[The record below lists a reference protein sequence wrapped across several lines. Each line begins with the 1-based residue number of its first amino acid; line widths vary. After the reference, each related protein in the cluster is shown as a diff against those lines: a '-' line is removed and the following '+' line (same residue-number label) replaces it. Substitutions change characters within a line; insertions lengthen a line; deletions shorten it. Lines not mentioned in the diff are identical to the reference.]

1 MNFVSKTLT
10 STDENSNTGYIGEK
24 LIEPPVLV
32 AMAYLQNLKENI
44 WKKL

>member
-1 MNFVSKTLT
+1 MNFVGIALT

-32 AMAYLQNLKENI
+32 AVAGLQNVGEGI
-44 WKKL
+44 

>member
-1 MNFVSKTLT
+1 MDKLMNFVSKTLT

-32 AMAYLQNLKENI
+32 AVAYLQNLKENI
-44 WKKL
+44 

>member
-1 MNFVSKTLT
+1 MNFVGKTLT

-32 AMAYLQNLKENI
+32 AVAYLQNLKENI
-44 WKKL
+44 